1 MTPKPHRAAAT
12 IASLWASIAA
22 IVAGCVAKP
31 PPEPTPPPATASDT
45 PQPQAAASTPPAAPG
60 AQASQARTARDYR
73 RDAAAHL
80 YAHNADRI
88 YKGKMPPQLHA
99 IGVVDVEINAR
110 GAVTSIRWTRRP
122 THAPEVVSEIERTLR
137 KAAPYPAPVKLGRVT
152 YTDVW
157 LWHSSGLFQ
166 LDTLT
171 EGQY

>member
-1 MTPKPHRAAAT
+1 MTPQPHRAAAT

-31 PPEPTPPPATASDT
+31 PPPPPAPPAPTIDL
-45 PQPQAAASTPPAAPG
+45 PQPEVAPTPPAAPG
-60 AQASQARTARDYR
+60 VQASQARTARDYR
-73 RDAAAHL
+73 RDAASHL
-80 YAHNADRI
+80 YMHNADRI
-88 YKGKMPPQLHA
+88 YKGKLPPQLYA
-99 IGVVDVEINAR
+99 IGVVDVDINAR
-110 GAVTSIRWTRRP
+110 GAVTAIRWTRKP
-122 THAPEVVSEIERTLR
+122 TQAPEVVVEIERALR

-157 LWHSSGLFQ
+157 LWHHSGLFQ

>member
-1 MTPKPHRAAAT
+1 MTPKPQRTTAT

-31 PPEPTPPPATASDT
+31 PPSPLPE
-45 PQPQAAASTPPAAPG
+45 PQAPVKDVPQAESAPAKPG
-60 AQASQARTARDYR
+60 APAVKASQARNARDYR

-80 YAHNADRI
+80 YTHYADRI
-88 YKGKMPPQLHA
+88 YKGKMPPLLYA
-99 IGVVDVEINAR
+99 IGVVEVEINAR
-110 GAVTSIRWTRRP
+110 GAVTAIRWTRRP
-122 THAPEVVSEIERTLR
+122 TQAPEVVAEIERALH

>member
-1 MTPKPHRAAAT
+1 MTPKPHRHTAT

-31 PPEPTPPPATASDT
+31 PPPPPVPPAPATDA
-45 PQPQAAASTPPAAPG
+45 PQPQAATPIPPEAPG
-60 AQASQARTARDYR
+60 VPASQARTARDYR

-80 YAHNADRI
+80 YTHNADRI
-88 YKGKMPPQLHA
+88 YKGKMPPLLYA
-99 IGVVDVEINAR
+99 IGVVDVDINVR
-110 GAVTSIRWTRRP
+110 GAVTAIRWTRKP
-122 THAPEVVSEIERTLR
+122 TQAPEVVAEIERALR